1 MQTLLRIACVTLL
14 GLPQALAQTAPAI
27 ETLRVTRTADDANA
41 GSLRWAIERN
51 NAAPG
56 RFRIEIDPEG
66 AGPHVIKPGS
76 LLPAIKGPV
85 RIEGMPWKRTGMFV
99 ALDGSGF
106 IADKGQRTC
115 DGATPGQYGANVRTT
130 TNPGLAAVDTQGVE
144 IAGLEIRNFCIGVL
158 IHRASGNTVEDS
170 RIVASRGGAGV
181 MLTGD
186 DGNGGA
192 TATTTIHNKIQR
204 NEFIDN
210 GDGLELTRGAAFNLV
225 AGNVFRSADAN
236 PEPSQ
241 GIEVLLGHDNV
252 IVNNRFEGYSDGIQV
267 NGGNRN
273 YIGANVFV
281 GNALALSMTGE
292 RNVIDSNII
301 AGNAVGVALRP
312 AARMG
317 ITRITRNIIH
327 RNGQDVLRCWS
338 GGSCD
343 PKLRRGGIVFGIPAQ
358 EHAAYVGE
366 RGGGVPVDPAKFTQ
380 ICPEGAPACQGE
392 PNNGIAPP
400 VLEKIT
406 RSGTTLTANGRAL
419 AGGTVELFGNR
430 NAGDTEGEIYLGE
443 ARVGDNGQF
452 SMTVDAPSV
461 SVPTGFTATVT
472 SNDGA
477 TSEFSRPIGM
487 SD

>member
-1 MQTLLRIACVTLL
+1 
-14 GLPQALAQTAPAI
+14 
-27 ETLRVTRTADDANA
+27 
-41 GSLRWAIERN
+41 
-51 NAAPG
+51 
-56 RFRIEIDPEG
+56 
-66 AGPHVIKPGS
+66 
-76 LLPAIKGPV
+76 
-85 RIEGMPWKRTGMFV
+85 
-99 ALDGSGF
+99 
-106 IADKGQRTC
+106 
-115 DGATPGQYGANVRTT
+115 
-130 TNPGLAAVDTQGVE
+130 
-144 IAGLEIRNFCIGVL
+144 
-158 IHRASGNTVEDS
+158 
-170 RIVASRGGAGV
+170 

-186 DGNGGA
+186 DGNGGS
-192 TATTTIHNKIQR
+192 TATTIHNKVQR
-204 NEFIDN
+204 NEFVDN

-225 AGNVFRSADAN
+225 AGNTFRSTDGN

-273 YIGANVFV
+273 YIASNVFV
-281 GNALALSMTGE
+281 DNALALSMTGE
-292 RNVIDSNII
+292 RNVVDSNII

-317 ITRITRNIIH
+317 ITRVTRNIIH
-327 RNGQDVLRCWS
+327 RNGRDVLRCWS

-366 RGGGVPVDPAKFTQ
+366 RGGGVPVDPARFTH

-392 PNNGIAPP
+392 PNNGIAAPT
-400 VLEKIT
+400 LEKVS
-406 RSGTTLTANGRAL
+406 RSGTAMTASGRAP
-419 AGGTVELFGNR
+419 AGGTIELFGNR
-430 NAGDTEGEIYLGE
+430 NAGDTEGEVYLGE
-443 ARVGDNGQF
+443 TRVGADGRF

-472 SNDGA
+472 STDGA
-477 TSEFSRPIGM
+477 TSEFSRPVGM